1 MRHLGFTALLLLMVS
16 VLPADAAFRATNVE
30 AGWRGFNDDPSGTG
44 DFKITG
50 IDDAGRTVVFGDIR
64 GFGHNLTSGTGTT
77 QISFDYD
84 GLPGI
89 FPISEGLNVFID
101 RTAFSKLT
109 VDGVEQGVTDVSGYF
124 RVDGPFD
131 VPSGVPVGTGA
142 DAPFATGTVDDL
154 PVAFSFDLQVRSD
167 DVEYALEGAGTGSAD
182 LSFSTWAPSNLLV
195 LQTGA
200 EYDLTPAN
208 AVPEP
213 TAIMVWLG
221 CFAIGAFFA
230 AARRNQ
236 HRA

>member
-1 MRHLGFTALLLLMVS
+1 MRNLGFTALFLFIVS
-16 VLPADAAFRATNVE
+16 ALPADAAFRATNVE
-30 AGWRGFNDDPSGTG
+30 AGWQGFNDDPSGVG

-77 QISFDYD
+77 QTSFDYD

-89 FPISEGLNVFID
+89 FPIGEGLNVFID
-101 RTAFSKLT
+101 TPFSTLT
-109 VDGVEQGVTDVSGYF
+109 VDGVEQVVTDVSGYF
-124 RVDGPFD
+124 RVDGPFG
-131 VPSGVPVGTGA
+131 VPSGVPVGAGA
-142 DAPFATGTVDDL
+142 DAPFAIGSVDDL

-167 DVEYALEGAGTGSAD
+167 GVEYDLEGAGTGSAD

-221 CFAIGAFFA
+221 CFAIGAVFA
-230 AARRNQ
+230 AARKQ